1 MPPLLSLPSGLVVP
15 SRPRIEVY
23 PEDRI
28 TGTYGPDAVAL
39 MERAGKSLDPWQG
52 DSVGIILAV
61 DEDRLW
67 VCYEYCE
74 LCSRQNGKGVILEAR
89 VLYGFLVLNEKL
101 ILWSA
106 HEYKTAKQ
114 AFKRMKA
121 LFAALGDKINDN
133 LYVVDGVYI
142 KVNNTH
148 GEEGFERLDETGC
161 VVQFIARSKGSGR
174 GFTGNLN
181 ILDEAYAITDE
192 QAEALGPTGL
202 AVDNP
207 QFIYASSPPLTA
219 ATGEQLYYLRTRAM
233 AMIKTGEED
242 ALGYRDWGL
251 EGDLDGIDGMDL
263 DDPVLWAAANPALV
277 NGRLTLAKIRKL
289 KKQLRTLR
297 GFAREGL
304 GLWPYRAETGGLF
317 DMEAWKKLG
326 PRAGEPALTMVGRI
340 AMALDTAPD
349 RTRTSVMAAGKTA
362 AEQYL
367 VETVETFSGTRGVL
381 PFMRIVLKAQKPRVL
396 VVDPGA
402 AAGSFISDLETML
415 DEIREELEA
424 DGVEFDCELVELG
437 GRDYA
442 QACGSF
448 KDLVESEQLRH
459 LAQKSLDAAVEG
471 AITRP
476 LSDAYAW
483 DRRKPEADITPLC
496 GGTLALAGLRD
507 HCDDEELVPLFA
519 FGDD

>member
-1 MPPLLSLPSGLVVP
+1 MPPSLSSPLGLVVP
-15 SRPRIEVY
+15 TRPRIEVY
-23 PEDRI
+23 PADKI
-28 TGTYGPDAVAL
+28 VGTYGPDAVAL
-39 MERAGKSLDPWQG
+39 MERAGKGLDQWQA

-61 DEDRLW
+61 DADRLW

-89 VLYGFLVLNEKL
+89 VLYGFLRLNEPL

-121 LFAALGDKINDN
+121 LFAALGDKINEN
-133 LYVVDGVYI
+133 LYVVDGCYI

-161 VVQFIARSKGSGR
+161 VIQFIARSKGSGR

-181 ILDEAYAITDE
+181 IIDEAYAVTDE

-251 EGDLDGIDGMDL
+251 EGDLDSLDSMDL
-263 DDPVLWAAANPALV
+263 EDRTLWAAANPALI
-277 NGRLTLAKIRKL
+277 NGRLTLAKIAKL

-317 DMEAWKKLG
+317 DMENWKKLG
-326 PRAGEPALTMVGRI
+326 PRAGEAPLRMIGRI
-340 AMALDTAPD
+340 AMAIDTAPD

-362 AEQYL
+362 DSEHL
-367 VETVETFSGTRGVL
+367 VETVETFNGTRGVIA
-381 PFMRIVLKAQKPRVL
+381 FMRVVVKAQKPRVL

-402 AAGSFISDLETML
+402 AAGSFITDLETML
-415 DEIREELEA
+415 DELREELEA
-424 DGVEFDCELVELG
+424 DDVDFDCELVELG

-442 QACGSF
+442 QACGTF
-448 KDLVESEQLRH
+448 KDLVDDEQLRH
-459 LAQKSLDAAVEG
+459 LGQKSLDAAVEG

-476 LSDAYAW
+476 LSDAFAW

-496 GGTLALAGLRD
+496 GATLALAGLRD
-507 HCDDEELVPLFA
+507 HCDDDELVPLAA
-519 FGDD
+519 FGD